1 MKRLQI
7 LRFQLRNSIQT
18 YTLNQQTGDYVDTN
32 GVKYHLYTFFGKD
45 VCITSILD
53 KHRSKTFSIGD
64 RVNTPQG
71 PKEIISMKVVNY
83 AEMVNVQFTLLTN
96 NAANTILMFNT
107 TPYVETKPTVEV
119 KATIAGQHPEFHTL
133 EQRILKD
140 FDNKTLKFDVFKRKK
155 TETFEEF
162 IKLFFERNAE
172 FATVW
177 SNTGYEQT
185 SKGRRRSLGDIFM
198 ICKYYYPNISL
209 ETIIRWLYGK
219 DTPGGRY
226 CGTVDKRVFRGNYQ
240 GVLNDLDIEDEY
252 GNLITFYTEKI
263 K

>member
-18 YTLNQQTGDYVDTN
+18 YTLNQQTGDYIDTN

-53 KHRSKTFSIGD
+53 KHRSKTFSVGD
-64 RVNTPQG
+64 KITTPQG
-71 PKEIISMKVVNY
+71 PKEIISMKVVNS
-83 AEMVNVQFTLLTN
+83 AETVNVQFTLLTN
-96 NAANTILMFNT
+96 NAANTILMSNT
-107 TPYVETKPTVEV
+107 TLYVEPKPTVKV
-119 KATIAGQHPEFHTL
+119 KATINGQHPEFYTL

-162 IKLFFERNAE
+162 KNLFWTRNTE
-172 FATVW
+172 FRTIW
-177 SNTGYEQT
+177 SDSSYEQT
-185 SKGRRRSLGDIFM
+185 TIGRRRSLGDIFM
-198 ICKYYYPNISL
+198 ICKYYYPTISL

-226 CGTVDKRVFRGNYQ
+226 CGGVHKRVFRYDYR
-240 GVLNDLDIEDEY
+240 GVFHNLTYKDEY